1 MFVNSNPSVAPPM
14 EDDRLTLHQGCIAL
28 VGDDFR
34 PDVMREDCYF
44 SEQLD
49 ALV

>member
-1 MFVNSNPSVAPPM
+1 MLVNSDPLVALPM
-14 EDDRLTLHQGCIAL
+14 EDDRLTLHQGCIPL
-28 VGDDFR
+28 VGGDFR
-34 PDVMREDCYF
+34 PDVMREDCYL